1 MGKPKILVITPIK
14 HISDVYNELSKYFEI
29 IYIPEATKEEVINN
43 SKDIEA
49 IYTNPNKSNIF
60 IGKDLIDNAKSLKV
74 VCTASTGTN
83 HIDKKYLREK
93 NINLISLTEER
104 KIINTISSTAEHA
117 FALLLSTIR
126 NIPMAWD
133 SVKDGSWD
141 YEPYIGRQ
149 LDKLVIGSIG
159 YGRLGT
165 FFCNYA
171 KAFGSK
177 VLVYDPYKEI
187 HDTEI
192 NKVDLNELLMNCDVI
207 SFHVH
212 VSNETEKMVSKE
224 WFSKMKDDVLMIN
237 TSRGDIIVDEDLLKF
252 LNDNPKARY
261 STDVLSNE
269 TEKKQQNL
277 LLNAIK
283 NGNHQLLVTPHIGG
297 MTREGQEI
305 AYSHAAKL
313 LINYFC

>member
-237 TSRGDIIVDEDLLKF
+237 NF
-252 LNDNPKARY
+252 
-261 STDVLSNE
+261 
-269 TEKKQQNL
+269 
-277 LLNAIK
+277 
-283 NGNHQLLVTPHIGG
+283 
-297 MTREGQEI
+297 TR
-305 AYSHAAKL
+305 
-313 LINYFC
+313 